1 MCTSRQLA
9 GILARFSLL
18 IRPFESK
25 LNGKDVLLFIGEVSD
40 NPQWVQVVLDR
51 FDSKTEPQNEVEIAQ
66 ELANERALHGNLSE
80 EDWKAFLA
88 EHSAFFFVESR
99 EGAGAWGTYF
109 APMAEWTQG
118 ETTVRNLDITQL
130 NNETVAYWE
139 QRGAA
144 SKNPLMKARYA
155 RPSMGS
161 REGDCQHPAKL
172 PVRTHGSRRAC
183 RGDGADRSPFQALN
197 LFAGQRSAGD
207 CKKHPAPE

>member
-1 MCTSRQLA
+1 
-9 GILARFSLL
+9 
-18 IRPFESK
+18 
-25 LNGKDVLLFIGEVSD
+25 
-40 NPQWVQVVLDR
+40 
-51 FDSKTEPQNEVEIAQ
+51 VE
-66 ELANERALHGNLSE
+66 G
-80 EDWKAFLA
+80 
-88 EHSAFFFVESR
+88 R

-155 RPSMGS
+155 DLAWD

-183 RGDGADRSPFQALN
+183 RGDGAGRSPSQALN

-207 CKKHPAPE
+207 RKKHPAPE